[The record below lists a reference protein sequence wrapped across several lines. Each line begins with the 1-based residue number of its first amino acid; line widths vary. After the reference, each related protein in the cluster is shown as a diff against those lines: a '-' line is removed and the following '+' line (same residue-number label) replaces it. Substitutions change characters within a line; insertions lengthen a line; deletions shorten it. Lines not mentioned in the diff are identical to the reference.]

1 MCLSWQRHMYT
12 LKEMGTGRAWF
23 LEPYFFFLKPE
34 VFWNLK
40 GWVWWTWPM
49 AWVTLF
55 CYRCKFVWNIKSC
68 FSVTHLLHTISISP
82 WFVWITAKP
91 SRDLQVEH
99 VCCYF
104 WSFCQSARLSP
115 RKRLFTWKLESRW
128 TVTRKSLGTSIL
140 VPSLT
145 NPLREESFFT
155 EAKIQSWLGFGF
167 MALAACVEFL
177 GEKLKDTFLLVMG
190 PL

>member
-55 CYRCKFVWNIKSC
+55 CYRYKFVLNIRSC

-128 TVTRKSLGTSIL
+128 TVTSCHSPPWLQSWLQESRWTVTSCHSPPWLQSTCHSPPWLQFSRKQSLGTSIR
-140 VPSLT
+140 V
-145 NPLREESFFT
+145 
-155 EAKIQSWLGFGF
+155 
-167 MALAACVEFL
+167 
-177 GEKLKDTFLLVMG
+177 
-190 PL
+190 